1 MEHYP
6 NDKKIIRIAKTF
18 LMLTIL
24 LLTVNCLLSTNT
36 FAYVRGSENYRI
48 QEDSINMEGIEQ
60 TIMGKIGQS
69 VDDYNVGLTAG
80 LTTMGQGLISSLS
93 VRSLG
98 VPRYVILVGLVGLF
112 LMMWFLRRKMGG
124 RSEIRKKRI
133 EV

>member
-24 LLTVNCLLSTNT
+24 LLTVNCLLLTNAL
-36 FAYVRGSENYRI
+36 AYVRGSENYRI
-48 QEDSINMEGIEQ
+48 QEDSINMEEIEQ
-60 TIMGKIGQS
+60 INMGKMGQR
-69 VDDYNVGLTAG
+69 VNNYNVGAS

-93 VRSLG
+93 VLSLG